1 METSE
6 DMGQEDTD
14 MAEAD
19 INKAEKAVAGAD
31 KERTGEEHT
40 AEKEIKVMDQM
51 PVAEDQET
59 YRSLVKKVWIEDWTE
74 RQYSDAFEFIIT
86 RIEAEKIEGVIVFGD
101 DVASCYW
108 SNIKKLQQRCRPFQG
123 TIHGNQSV

>member
-31 KERTGEEHT
+31 KERTEKEHT
-40 AEKEIKVMDQM
+40 AENEIEEIKVM
-51 PVAEDQET
+51 DQET
-59 YRSLVKKVWIEDWTE
+59 YRSLVKKVWIED
-74 RQYSDAFEFIIT
+74 
-86 RIEAEKIEGVIVFGD
+86 
-101 DVASCYW
+101 
-108 SNIKKLQQRCRPFQG
+108 
-123 TIHGNQSV
+123 

>member
-51 PVAEDQET
+51 PVAEDQEA
-59 YRSLVKKVWIEDWTE
+59 YRSLVKKVWIEDWSE
-74 RQYSDAFEFIIT
+74 RQFSDAFEFIIT
-86 RIEAEKIEGVIVFGD
+86 RI
-101 DVASCYW
+101 
-108 SNIKKLQQRCRPFQG
+108 
-123 TIHGNQSV
+123 

>member
-51 PVAEDQET
+51 ET
-59 YRSLVKKVWIEDWTE
+59 YRSLVKKVWIEDRPE
-74 RQYSDAFEFIIT
+74 RRYSGTFEFIIT
-86 RIEAEKIEGVIVFGD
+86 RIAEEEIEGIIGVSI
-101 DVASCYW
+101 
-108 SNIKKLQQRCRPFQG
+108 
-123 TIHGNQSV
+123 

>member
-6 DMGQEDTD
+6 DMGQEDID

-19 INKAEKAVAGAD
+19 INKAEKDVAGAD
-31 KERTGEEHT
+31 KERKGEEHT

-59 YRSLVKKVWIEDWTE
+59 YRSLVKTVWIEDGPE
-74 RQYSDAFEFIIT
+74 RRYSGTFEFIIT
-86 RIEAEKIEGVIVFGD
+86 RIAEEEIEGIIGVSI
-101 DVASCYW
+101 
-108 SNIKKLQQRCRPFQG
+108 
-123 TIHGNQSV
+123 